1 MIILDKDIFKK
12 AMNKVKAEDD
22 LKLQTYHKIIHQQ
35 NHQHTQH
42 RFPQMICI
50 MAVCVLFLIGYS
62 YFHIEKSID
71 QTKYSYITIDVNP
84 SIELILNKDDL
95 VISSKAYNSEGQDI
109 LDRISYQDQ
118 SYQDV
123 LSEIF
128 NDDEYQ
134 NYLENNSDI
143 QVSVFSKN
151 ENKCNDL
158 EKNID
163 TFINEHISSNHHYE
177 SVCIDEKTHHQAG
190 SCHMSS
196 GRYVLIQSIIDC
208 SSYTMADLEN
218 KSLSE
223 LRQIYTDVTAKQTD
237 THHDETNEHHEETHY
252 NETNEHHEETH
263 QQENIFTNT
272 HHQSSH
278 SHH

>member
-12 AMNKVKAEDD
+12 AMDNVKAEDD
-22 LKLQTYHKIIHQQ
+22 LKRQTYHKIIHQQ
-35 NHQHTQH
+35 NHRYILHY
-42 RFPQMICI
+42 FPRIICI
-50 MAVCVLFLIGYS
+50 IAICVFFLIGYS

-84 SIELILNKDDL
+84 SIELVLNKDDL
-95 VISSKAYNSEGQDI
+95 VISSKAYNDEGQDI

-128 NDDEYQ
+128 NDNEYQ
-134 NYLENNSDI
+134 KYLKNNSDI

-163 TFINEHISSNHHYE
+163 TFINEHISSSHHYE
-177 SVCIDEKTHHQAG
+177 SVCIDEKTHYQAG
-190 SCHMSS
+190 SCHMSG

-208 SSYTMADLEN
+208 SSYTMADLKN

-223 LRQIYTDVTAKQTD
+223 LRQIYADVTEKQID
-237 THHDETNEHHEETHY
+237 THHDETDKHHET
-252 NETNEHHEETH
+252 TH
-263 QQENIFTNT
+263 QLDNNYTNT
-272 HHQSSH
+272 HHQSFH
-278 SHH
+278 SYH